1 VIAREMAK
9 PSPRGQ
15 HAQYQPRK
23 EQGQFAGPPKFPTP
37 EVPGPLPTSAPAV
50 RPAMPPNLKPELSAH
65 WETAHPDLLSAFVQ
79 RDADYNRGM
88 AEVFKPA
95 KKQLEEILNE
105 FKPYEAMMRAEGAT
119 PRTAIGPLLQTAAI
133 LRTGSAAN
141 KATAVAQMMR
151 QFGIPLEHIQQ
162 VLSGNA
168 PLQPALDPQ
177 FSQLAQQVNQLTAY
191 QQQQNEARA
200 MSAIKRF
207 AANPE
212 HKHFDAVSE
221 RILGFLE
228 YPAAL
233 GLEESATEE
242 EKLEAAYDAAC
253 RLDPAV
259 SAQIA
264 SDKQA
269 KELAGR
275 QAQAAAEVTQA
286 RQAAVQVKGA
296 PSAGPPPPVNP
307 KDRRAFIANQLN
319 GTR

>member
-1 VIAREMAK
+1 
-9 PSPRGQ
+9 
-15 HAQYQPRK
+15 
-23 EQGQFAGPPKFPTP
+23 
-37 EVPGPLPTSAPAV
+37 
-50 RPAMPPNLKPELSAH
+50 
-65 WETAHPDLLSAFVQ
+65 
-79 RDADYNRGM
+79 
-88 AEVFKPA
+88 
-95 KKQLEEILNE
+95 
-105 FKPYEAMMRAEGAT
+105 
-119 PRTAIGPLLQTAAI
+119 
-133 LRTGSAAN
+133 
-141 KATAVAQMMR
+141 
-151 QFGIPLEHIQQ
+151 
-162 VLSGNA
+162 
-168 PLQPALDPQ
+168 
-177 FSQLAQQVNQLTAY
+177 
-191 QQQQNEARA
+191 
-200 MSAIKRF
+200 
-207 AANPE
+207 
-212 HKHFDAVSE
+212 
-221 RILGFLE
+221 LGFLE

-253 RLDPAV
+253 RLDPTV